1 MNDLDPLPSGTLSY
15 TVGGTATAGTD
26 FSIANS
32 GSVQVAANTASV
44 TIPVTITDD
53 TDDEGN
59 ETVILTL
66 GSGTGYRVGS
76 SNVHTLT
83 INDND
88 DPPPT
93 TPVVS
98 ITASPSSMTEGGT
111 ATFTLTASPAPTE
124 DISVQVEVTDS
135 GDFASGGTGP
145 QTVTVDT
152 SGIASFTI
160 PTTDDETDEPN
171 GTITATV
178 NTGTGYAPHNTDGS
192 ASVTVND
199 NDSGDGDSGDG
210 GGNDADGNGDG
221 DGDGN
226 GAGGDND
233 GADGA
238 DGATSPPVVPPT
250 VSISR
255 GRAVI
260 TEGDHAVF
268 TLTASPA
275 PREDLPVTVQVRD
288 SGDFAS
294 GAGLRTVSI
303 PPSGA
308 ASFTVVTMDDDTDEP
323 NGTITATVNTGTG
336 YAPHTTDGSASV
348 TVNDNDDPGLR
359 FSPSS
364 LTVARGAA
372 APTPSACPPGPPNP

>member
-1 MNDLDPLPSGTLSY
+1 M
-15 TVGGTATAGTD
+15 
-26 FSIANS
+26 
-32 GSVQVAANTASV
+32 
-44 TIPVTITDD
+44 
-53 TDDEGN
+53 
-59 ETVILTL
+59 
-66 GSGTGYRVGS
+66 
-76 SNVHTLT
+76 
-83 INDND
+83 
-88 DPPPT
+88 
-93 TPVVS
+93 
-98 ITASPSSMTEGGT
+98 
-111 ATFTLTASPAPTE
+111 
-124 DISVQVEVTDS
+124 
-135 GDFASGGTGP
+135 
-145 QTVTVDT
+145 
-152 SGIASFTI
+152 
-160 PTTDDETDEPN
+160 
-171 GTITATV
+171 
-178 NTGTGYAPHNTDGS
+178 
-192 ASVTVND
+192 
-199 NDSGDGDSGDG
+199 
-210 GGNDADGNGDG
+210 
-221 DGDGN
+221 
-226 GAGGDND
+226 
-233 GADGA
+233 
-238 DGATSPPVVPPT
+238 
-250 VSISR
+250 SISR